1 MDLEDAISELD
12 LYGILANFDSSQ
24 AGYYAI
30 KPNQTNFEEIFLVV
44 VLFLFFDKL

>member
-1 MDLEDAISELD
+1 MSELLSD

-30 KPNQTNFEEIFLVV
+30 KPNLVILLIFKRYFSL
-44 VLFLFFDKL
+44 LGYFFDKM